1 MDIQADLLAS
11 IAASLE
17 AIATN
22 MAGGDGLGFQASA
35 GATVVYCNAG
45 ENGAGWYTL
54 TPPPERQQVTQPPML
69 KGFIRDIKFLT
80 PEGRKYDK
88 EKARFY
94 LDCGKAGQHILEAGA
109 DTGFTKC
116 LLASLAA
123 VDRPGDLKAP
133 ISLFTWV
140 TDRDALMAALTLA
153 NGDKPRQ
160 PWDASTDFTPI
171 RALAIANVCKAN
183 GKQPPAPA
191 ATTGGSPGG
200 GGSEKRWGVTY
211 SPGPI
216 QSKAPAA
223 TSASLDDIP
232 F

>member
-1 MDIQADLLAS
+1 MEIQTQLLAS

-45 ENGAGWYTL
+45 EGGGGWYTL
-54 TPPPERQQVTQPPML
+54 TPPPERQQVTQPPSI

-80 PEGRKYDK
+80 PEGRKYDN
-88 EKARFY
+88 EKCRIH
-94 LDCGKAGQHILEAGA
+94 LDCGKAGLYILEAGA

-116 LLASLAA
+116 LLSSLAA
-123 VDRPGDLKAP
+123 VENAADLRSP
-133 ISLFTWV
+133 VNIFTWV

-153 NGDKPRQ
+153 NGEKPRQ
-160 PWDASTDFTPI
+160 PWDRDTDFTAI
-171 RALAIANVCKAN
+171 REAAIAKVYAAS
-183 GKQPPAPA
+183 QRHLVETPA
-191 ATTGGSPGG
+191 ATPKGATT
-200 GGSEKRWGVTY
+200 EKRWGVTY
-211 SPGPI
+211 SPGPM
-216 QSKAPAA
+216 QSKPAPVAA
-223 TSASLDDIP
+223 GLDDIP

>member
-1 MDIQADLLAS
+1 MEIQLLAS

-17 AIATN
+17 AIATG

-45 ENGAGWYTL
+45 EGGGGWYTL
-54 TPPPERQQVTQPPML
+54 TPPPERDQITQPPSI

-116 LLASLAA
+116 LLSSLAA
-123 VDRPGDLKAP
+123 VDNAADLRAP
-133 ISLFTWV
+133 VTIFTWV

-153 NGDKPRQ
+153 NGEKPRQ
-160 PWDASTDFTPI
+160 PWDRATDFTAI
-171 RALAIANVCKAN
+171 KEAAIANVYRAN
-183 GKQPPAPA
+183 GKEAPAPAPA
-191 ATTGGSPGG
+191 ATPGG
-200 GGSEKRWGVTY
+200 ATTKKRWGVTY
-211 SPGPI
+211 SPGPM
-216 QSKAPAA
+216 QSKPAPVAA
-223 TSASLDDIP
+223 GLDDPP

>member
-1 MDIQADLLAS
+1 MEIQTQLLAS

-45 ENGAGWYTL
+45 EGGAGWYTL
-54 TPPPERQQVTQPPML
+54 TPPPEREQITQPPSI
-69 KGFIRDIKFLT
+69 KGYIRDIKLLT

-88 EKARFY
+88 EKCRIH
-94 LDCGKAGQHILEAGA
+94 LDCGKAGLHILEAGA

-116 LLASLAA
+116 LLSSLAA
-123 VDRPGDLKAP
+123 VENATNLRSP
-133 ISLFTWV
+133 ITIFTWV
-140 TDRDALMAALTLA
+140 TDRDALMAAVTLA

-160 PWDASTDFTPI
+160 PWDRDTDFTAI
-171 RALAIANVCKAN
+171 KEAAIANVYRAN
-183 GKQPPAPA
+183 GKEPPAPAPA
-191 ATTGGSPGG
+191 ATPGG
-200 GGSEKRWGVTY
+200 ATTEKKWGVTY
-211 SPGPI
+211 SPGEFK
-216 QSKAPAA
+216 SKPAPVAA
-223 TSASLDDIP
+223 GMDDIP